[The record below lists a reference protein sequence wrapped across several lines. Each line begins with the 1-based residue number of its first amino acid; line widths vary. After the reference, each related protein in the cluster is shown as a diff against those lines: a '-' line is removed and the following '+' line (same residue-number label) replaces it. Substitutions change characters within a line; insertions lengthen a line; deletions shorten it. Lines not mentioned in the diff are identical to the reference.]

1 MARASRGEPWEKA
14 KSPFATTLW
23 LLMNEQPVTT
33 QAQLAEITG
42 KTRQTISQ
50 YVNGVSEPGYD
61 TLVKIADHFKVS
73 LDYLLGRSKAR
84 TQDNSI
90 QAACDTT
97 GLSEKSIYRLRNFM
111 EPSDDN
117 QGLYYDKYGIYSAY
131 ALEMVEEFI
140 DFALDYHKGFGFSFD
155 NYLVF
160 RQQHNEHNDTMAKWA
175 EMDITEREHSSSHV
189 LRAYRDSV
197 MSGMYPLIPADASDF
212 FRKTFCDDF
221 KEYLKV
227 KYPLAQPPK
236 KYPGFFTHEEED

>member
-61 TLVKIADHFKVS
+61 TLVKIADHFNVS

-111 EPSDDN
+111 EASDDN
-117 QGLYYDKYGIYSAY
+117 HFTYYDHYGIYSAY
-131 ALEMVEEFI
+131 ALEMVDEFI
-140 DFALDYHKGFGFSFD
+140 DYALDFNKGSGFPFS

-160 RQQHNEHNDTMAKWA
+160 RQQQNEHNENMAKWA
-175 EMDITEREHSSSHV
+175 EMDLTEREHRSAHIIQAFQSTSTN
-189 LRAYRDSV
+189 
-197 MSGMYPLIPADASDF
+197 GMYPLLPADASDF

-221 KEYLKV
+221 KEYLKA
-227 KYPLAQPPK
+227 KHPLAEPPK
-236 KYPGFFTHEEED
+236 KHPGFTMYEGED

>member
-1 MARASRGEPWEKA
+1 MARASRGESWEKA
-14 KSPFATTLW
+14 KSPFATRLW
-23 LLMNEQPVTT
+23 LLMNGHPGTT

-50 YVNGVSEPGYD
+50 YVNGISEPGYD

-84 TQDNSI
+84 TLDNSI

-117 QGLYYDKYGIYSAY
+117 QASYYDKYGIFSAY

-160 RQQHNEHNDTMAKWA
+160 RQQHNEHNENMANWA
-175 EMDITEREHSSSHV
+175 EMDITEREHRSSHV

-197 MSGMYPLIPADASDF
+197 MGGMYPLLPADASDF

-221 KEYLKV
+221 KEYLKA

-236 KYPGFFTHEEED
+236 EYPGFTRAEEED